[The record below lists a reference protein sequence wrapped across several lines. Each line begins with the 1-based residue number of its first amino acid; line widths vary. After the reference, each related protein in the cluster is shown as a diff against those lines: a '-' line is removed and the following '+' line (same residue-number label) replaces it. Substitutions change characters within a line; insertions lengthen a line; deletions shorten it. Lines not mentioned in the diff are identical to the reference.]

1 VKEEKKKSIPI
12 LWKHD
17 IQKKMGKLS
26 PETEMIFDTILT
38 CIIKKSRL
46 PTLKEKIQCPSLKRI
61 IER

>member
-1 VKEEKKKSIPI
+1 
-12 LWKHD
+12 
-17 IQKKMGKLS
+17 MGKLS